1 MAYLA
6 SFKQD
11 PDAVLDYDIDW
22 GNNDDSWLAEGDAL
36 DEVTVTSDLTV
47 DASVVAGRYVK
58 LWISGGS
65 EGEDYSVTVHV
76 TTTAGREDDRT
87 ILIRVRSF

>member
-11 PDAVLDYDIDW
+11 PDAVLDYDVDW
-22 GNNDDSWLAEGDAL
+22 GEWLAEGDSL
-36 DEVTVTSDLTV
+36 DDVTVTSDLDV
-47 DASVVAGRYVK
+47 DASVVAGRYVR

-65 EGEDYSVTVHV
+65 EGEDYPVTVHV
-76 TTTAGREDDRT
+76 VTEAGREDDRT
-87 ILIRVRSF
+87 ILIRMRQF